1 LHAGAGP
8 TWFEALPQT
17 ESAGSDF
24 ILVHRMVDGQQQ
36 LVGAVLVRMSLSALM
51 GDYVDLGIA
60 QSARIHILTD
70 EGKQL
75 ASVPERQ
82 AADTE
87 DPSNAD
93 ALRTRMSFAHHPLQI
108 EISEPVDAVMRS
120 WREQEISSAWRT
132 SVLVLLAASLLIA
145 LSAALKRRD
154 RLEQERQRLERGL
167 RETQR
172 TDAVGFLAASM
183 AHDFNNVLGAM
194 VGYAEIARAQVGESV
209 PAARTLDSLLTAS
222 ERARRLVRRVLTF
235 DPHRSVAKESL
246 DIRPI
251 ALEVLDQLSP
261 GLPGGIELSIGPQ
274 HPIALIDGDATEVH
288 QVIMNL
294 CTNAIRAM
302 PAGGR
307 LYLGIE
313 NLIVH
318 ETKVLVIGELH
329 PGRWVCLEVSDTG
342 IGISSTQLS
351 TIFDSFYTTRGPE
364 EIGGIG
370 LTVVRNIV
378 RAMQGALDIESER
391 GRGTNVRVYWPAL
404 DCTTHVPEARC
415 TSEQGQG
422 QSVLV
427 VDDEPELVRVAEE
440 IVASL
445 GYEAVG
451 FRDSSAALESFRA
464 EPARFDAVITDER
477 MPVMRGTALARAIH
491 EVRPD
496 VPVLLVT
503 GFRDSHVDQR
513 AREAGIDII
522 LDKPLRAKHLHAALS
537 RALPH

>member
-1 LHAGAGP
+1 
-8 TWFEALPQT
+8 
-17 ESAGSDF
+17 
-24 ILVHRMVDGQQQ
+24 
-36 LVGAVLVRMSLSALM
+36 
-51 GDYVDLGIA
+51 
-60 QSARIHILTD
+60 
-70 EGKQL
+70 
-75 ASVPERQ
+75 
-82 AADTE
+82 
-87 DPSNAD
+87 
-93 ALRTRMSFAHHPLQI
+93 
-108 EISEPVDAVMRS
+108 
-120 WREQEISSAWRT
+120 
-132 SVLVLLAASLLIA
+132 
-145 LSAALKRRD
+145 
-154 RLEQERQRLERGL
+154 
-167 RETQR
+167 
-172 TDAVGFLAASM
+172 
-183 AHDFNNVLGAM
+183 
-194 VGYAEIARAQVGESV
+194 
-209 PAARTLDSLLTAS
+209 
-222 ERARRLVRRVLTF
+222 
-235 DPHRSVAKESL
+235 
-246 DIRPI
+246 
-251 ALEVLDQLSP
+251 
-261 GLPGGIELSIGPQ
+261 
-274 HPIALIDGDATEVH
+274 
-288 QVIMNL
+288 
-294 CTNAIRAM
+294 
-302 PAGGR
+302 
-307 LYLGIE
+307 
-313 NLIVH
+313 
-318 ETKVLVIGELH
+318 
-329 PGRWVCLEVSDTG
+329 
-342 IGISSTQLS
+342 
-351 TIFDSFYTTRGPE
+351 E

-451 FRDSSAALESFRA
+451 FRDSSAALDSFRA